1 MTTNECVTLFHYD
14 EDSETFSRLV
24 FPHASVYRKTVAAV
38 SENGLVMDSVIQIR
52 IPVSHGEQTN
62 EETEIARIQRAE
74 TESETEIAHQERAN
88 EAECDKISEN
98 AEIVTE
104 GNEIA
109 HQERADEAE
118 CDKISENAEIVT
130 EGNEIARYER
140 ANETE
145 TNAHQER
152 ANQTDDAVINV
163 GDYVFIG
170 VSEDSKPDRGLCHKV
185 LGFSQN
191 MRGANPHIRIEAK

>member
-24 FPHASVYRKTVAAV
+24 FPHASVYRKTVAAAC
-38 SENGLVMDSVIQIR
+38 ENGLVMDSVIQIR
-52 IPVSHGEQTN
+52 IPVTCGEQTN
-62 EETEIARIQRAE
+62 EETEIARLQRAE
-74 TESETEIAHQERAN
+74 TESETEIAHKERAN

-98 AEIVTE
+98 AENVT
-104 GNEIA
+104 G
-109 HQERADEAE
+109 E
-118 CDKISENAEIVT
+118 CDKISENTKIVT
-130 EGNEIARYER
+130 EGNRIARYER
-140 ANETE
+140 ANQ
-145 TNAHQER
+145 A
-152 ANQTDDAVINV
+152 DDAVINV

-185 LGFSQN
+185 LGFSHN

>member
-14 EDSETFSRLV
+14 EDSETFSRHV
-24 FPHASVYRKTVAAV
+24 FPHASVYRKTVAAAC
-38 SENGLVMDSVIQIR
+38 ENGLVMDSVIQIR
-52 IPVSHGEQTN
+52 IPVACGEQIR
-62 EETEIARIQRAE
+62 EE
-74 TESETEIAHQERAN
+74 
-88 EAECDKISEN
+88 
-98 AEIVTE
+98 
-104 GNEIA
+104 NEIA
-109 HQERADEAE
+109 HQ
-118 CDKISENAEIVT
+118 
-130 EGNEIARYER
+130 ER

-145 TNAHQER
+145 TNAHHER
-152 ANQTDDAVINV
+152 ANQADDAVINV